1 LGTVVFFSITRLK
14 KLTSIPHQIFI
25 LLLYNSGAKSK
36 GGNMKKVGI
45 IISGILLV
53 VLVILLVGGAGMM
66 LGNGRF
72 GMMGRG
78 MFGGYTSPL
87 GFGFHLVGTIL
98 SILFWALVIG
108 GGVWLVTKA
117 VRPNTSGNASPT
129 QTPLDILKLRYAKG
143 EVTKEQFEQMK
154 QDLA

>member
-1 LGTVVFFSITRLK
+1 
-14 KLTSIPHQIFI
+14 
-25 LLLYNSGAKSK
+25 
-36 GGNMKKVGI
+36 MKKVGI
-45 IISGILLV
+45 IVGGILLI

-66 LGNGRF
+66 MGYGRF

-78 MFGGYTSPL
+78 MFGSYTSPL

-108 GGVWLVTKA
+108 GGVWLLNKS
-117 VRPNTSGNASPT
+117 VRASTPANASPT
-129 QTPLDILKLRYAKG
+129 QTPLDILKVRYAKG
-143 EVTKEQFEQMK
+143 EITKEQFEQMK